1 MLKSA
6 NLSDLTN
13 KETARTNLEVYSKT
27 EIADELSKKSN
38 TAHNHDS
45 AYYKKAETDEKLVKK
60 ADLVDGVVPSN
71 QLPSYVDD
79 VLEFENRQSFPTN
92 GEKGK
97 IYISINDDSQ
107 WRWTGTSYKEM
118 VSSP

>member
-13 KETARTNLEVYSKT
+13 KATARTNLEVYSKT

-45 AYYKKAETDEKLVKK
+45 AYYKKAETDEKLAKK

-79 VLEFENRQSFPTN
+79 VLEFENRQVFPTN

-97 IYISINDDSQ
+97 IYIAINDESQ
-107 WRWTGTSYKEM
+107 WRWTGTIYKEM